1 VFPKVNIILHTKVAA
16 FDLSGFLKP
25 LNLGWHC
32 WQTHVRN
39 QLIEGVE
46 MTAELIAQLATLFLI
61 LGAGPIIVV
70 LLYARGGNL

>member
-1 VFPKVNIILHTKVAA
+1 LLVPLSSRGRWGAKPAWRSRPSKKENI
-16 FDLSGFLKP
+16 FF
-25 LNLGWHC
+25 
-32 WQTHVRN
+32 RN

-70 LLYARGGNL
+70 LLYAKGGNL

>member
-1 VFPKVNIILHTKVAA
+1 
-16 FDLSGFLKP
+16 LSRKGKTIQIFWKYRGPARSAPHPIFLI
-25 LNLGWHC
+25 HF
-32 WQTHVRN
+32 RN

-61 LGAGPIIVV
+61 LGAGPIVVV

>member
-1 VFPKVNIILHTKVAA
+1 MQCTYGNI
-16 FDLSGFLKP
+16 SFLRFHPSSLFESKKE
-25 LNLGWHC
+25 NIFF
-32 WQTHVRN
+32 RN